1 MDQVGTTAAQTPSAS
16 TRTMS
21 TLNNSIEAINIAKE
35 LVPLELAQGVLST
48 VVRRGDPYACQGVLS

>member
-1 MDQVGTTAAQTPSAS
+1 MGTAAALTPNAS

-48 VVRRGDPYACQGVLS
+48 VAGILTLIRVCSPR